1 MLNQMISMLGA
12 PKAAPHE
19 PTPVIDT
26 IIDEDHEE
34 DAEEDEDEDDEAEAS
49 ENENKSDKATAKD
62 KSSKTKN
69 TPKKKQKNRWVRQLL
84 NQQVEKKRDRAP
96 VARKKHHHAPL
107 KSKGPA
113 RPPTFLT
120 IVNTL
125 NSALVAQILLFL
137 EIRQPAAV
145 CSYVNKACEAHVR
158 AFYEHHCPHPRPR
171 RYLAKKL
178 FNTVENRDHLLTKVL
193 SFLDIKERMNAS
205 SCCQTLFQAS
215 NALALTINGSRNA
228 TQFVECVSTERVKAR
243 FSATSVLEL
252 GTMLRQT

>member
-1 MLNQMISMLGA
+1 MLNQMVSMFGA
-12 PKAAPHE
+12 PKAAPHK
-19 PTPVIDT
+19 PTPVIGA

-34 DAEEDEDEDDEAEAS
+34 DAEEDEDEDDEAEDS
-49 ENENKSDKATAKD
+49 DNEDKSHKATAKD

-69 TPKKKQKNRWVRQLL
+69 TLKKKQKNRWVRQLL

-96 VARKKHHHAPL
+96 VARKKHHHVPL

-113 RPPTFLT
+113 RSPALLT
-120 IVNTL
+120 VVNTL

-158 AFYEHHCPHPRPR
+158 TFYEHHCPHPRPR

-178 FNTVENRDHLLTKVL
+178 FNTVENRDHLSTKIL
-193 SFLDIKERMNAS
+193 SFLDIKERVNAS

-215 NALALTINGSRNA
+215 NALSLAISGSRNA
-228 TQFVECVSTERVKAR
+228 TQFVESVSTERVETR

-252 GTMLRQT
+252 GTMLRRI